1 MLYSVA
7 QEYRLK
13 LHREIEGAMQI
24 GYYDEQW
31 KIYLFKAL
39 SKINPSQAFNG
50 QDRIL
55 TEAYEQIKQRLCQI
69 N

>member
-1 MLYSVA
+1 MYNVA
-7 QEYRLK
+7 QEYRIK

-24 GYYDEQW
+24 RSYDEQW
-31 KIYLFKAL
+31 KIYLFKSL
-39 SKINPSQAFNG
+39 SNIKPSQAFDG

-55 TEAYEQIKQRLCQI
+55 TEAYNEIKQRLCQI

>member
-1 MLYSVA
+1 MYNVA
-7 QEYRLK
+7 QEYRIK

-24 GYYDEQW
+24 LHYDEQW
-31 KIYLFKAL
+31 NIYLFKSL
-39 SKINPSQAFNG
+39 SNIKPSQAFDG

-55 TEAYEQIKQRLCQI
+55 SEAYNEIKQKLCQI

>member
-1 MLYSVA
+1 MYNVA
-7 QEYRLK
+7 QEYRIK

-24 GYYDEQW
+24 LHYDEKW
-31 KIYLFKAL
+31 KIYLFKSLANI
-39 SKINPSQAFNG
+39 KPSQAFNG

-55 TEAYEQIKQRLCQI
+55 SEAYNEVKQKLCQI

>member
-1 MLYSVA
+1 MHNVA
-7 QEYRLK
+7 QDYRVK

-24 GYYDEQW
+24 EPKNEQW
-31 KIYLFKAL
+31 KIHLFKSL
-39 SKINPSQAFNG
+39 SNIKPSQPFEG

-55 TEAYEQIKQRLCQI
+55 TEDYEEIKQRLCQI

>member
-1 MLYSVA
+1 MYNVA
-7 QEYRLK
+7 QEYRIK

-24 GYYDEQW
+24 LHFDEQW
-31 KIYLFKAL
+31 KIYLFKSLANI
-39 SKINPSQAFNG
+39 KPSQAFDG

-55 TEAYEQIKQRLCQI
+55 SEAYNEIKQRLCQI

>member
-1 MLYSVA
+1 MFSVA
-7 QEYRLK
+7 QEYRIK

-24 GYYDEQW
+24 LHYDEQW
-31 KIYLFKAL
+31 KIYLFKSLANI
-39 SKINPSQAFNG
+39 KPSQSFDG

-55 TEAYEQIKQRLCQI
+55 SEAYEQIKQRLCQI

>member
-1 MLYSVA
+1 MYNVA
-7 QEYRLK
+7 QEYRIK

-24 GYYDEQW
+24 LNYDEQW
-31 KIYLFKAL
+31 KIYLFKSL
-39 SKINPSQAFNG
+39 SNIKPSQSFDG

-55 TEAYEQIKQRLCQI
+55 SEAYNEIKQRLCQI

>member
-1 MLYSVA
+1 MFNIA
-7 QEYRLK
+7 QEYRIK

-24 GYYDEQW
+24 LHFDEQW
-31 KIYLFKAL
+31 KIYLFKSLANI
-39 SKINPSQAFNG
+39 KPSQAFDG
-50 QDRIL
+50 QDKIL